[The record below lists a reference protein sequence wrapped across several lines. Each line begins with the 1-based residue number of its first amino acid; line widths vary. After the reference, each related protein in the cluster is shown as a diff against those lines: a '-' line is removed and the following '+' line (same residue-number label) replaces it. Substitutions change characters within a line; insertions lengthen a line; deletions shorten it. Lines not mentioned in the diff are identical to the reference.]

1 MDETRQLTVDGY
13 VFENMQDYEDALK
26 EKEGIKYLNRQ
37 IDLNDSAKTY
47 AVYKEI
53 LDKKIFRTPVGIQYM
68 NRLRQSLIQS
78 GMSDV
83 PCIPVSRATEKKAG
97 DRELKKLS
105 EKYKKKKEHL
115 RTSLI
120 FNIVLAIMIV
130 AMFIISATSN
140 NPTIINYR
148 EKIEDRYSQW
158 DTQLK
163 DKEKELREREKAIEQ
178 KEHELGITENNNGS
192 QN

>member
-83 PCIPVSRATEKKAG
+83 PCIPVSRVTEKKAG

-130 AMFIISATSN
+130 SMFIISATSN

-178 KEHELGITENNNGS
+178 REHELGITENNNGS

>member
-47 AVYKEI
+47 VVYKEI

-78 GMSDV
+78 GMSDL
-83 PCIPVSRATEKKAG
+83 PCIPVLGVTEKKTG
-97 DRELKKLS
+97 DREFKKLS

>member
-83 PCIPVSRATEKKAG
+83 PCIPVSRVTEKKAG

-105 EKYKKKKEHL
+105 EKYKKKNGTK
-115 RTSLI
+115 
-120 FNIVLAIMIV
+120 
-130 AMFIISATSN
+130 SARFAAPAGEFPAPCRNS
-140 NPTIINYR
+140 PYPRRSDPWAFRSGGRPAGRIPPFPGCMR
-148 EKIEDRYSQW
+148 W
-158 DTQLK
+158 
-163 DKEKELREREKAIEQ
+163 A
-178 KEHELGITENNNGS
+178 
-192 QN
+192 